1 LLLNQIRLTFVVGFG
16 LLQRRLRAGFGRL
29 GLFEFQF
36 VGVGLDREQSV
47 LRCEG
52 LPRSKNSN
60 NPLAAELESENDGCR
75 TKIFLSV
82 LSQFHFC

>member
-1 LLLNQIRLTFVVGFG
+1 MPANAKASFPCPVHLFWKRL
-16 LLQRRLRAGFGRL
+16 
-29 GLFEFQF
+29 
-36 VGVGLDREQSV
+36 

-60 NPLAAELESENDGCR
+60 NPLAAELESENDGGR

-82 LSQFHFC
+82 LSQFHFG